1 MRVVACCFWEPSR
14 RDPYALDG
22 RPTRENEVS
31 QRVAL
36 RASAA
41 VTRPLLR
48 TPAPTSEAKAPKLSI
63 ANDTHPSVVRC
74 GCATHWI
81 VIRPG
86 AGRSASERRPAA
98 WNSPP
103 HRGLGKSTLNS
114 NRDQDGFSSEMEVT
128 PPEGAEK

>member
-1 MRVVACCFWEPSR
+1 MDENR
-14 RDPYALDG
+14 RID
-22 RPTRENEVS
+22 
-31 QRVAL
+31 
-36 RASAA
+36 AA
-41 VTRPLLR
+41 HR
-48 TPAPTSEAKAPKLSI
+48 
-63 ANDTHPSVVRC
+63 
-74 GCATHWI
+74 I

-98 WNSPP
+98 WSSPP

>member
-1 MRVVACCFWEPSR
+1 MRLVARCFWEPSGHH
-14 RDPYALDG
+14 PFALDG
-22 RPTRENEVS
+22 RPTREDEVS

-48 TPAPTSEAKAPKLSI
+48 TPAPTSEAKASKLSI

-74 GCATHWI
+74 GCATRRI

-86 AGRSASERRPAA
+86 TARSASERRPAA

-103 HRGLGKSTLNS
+103 HSGKLSRECGGDRG
-114 NRDQDGFSSEMEVT
+114 
-128 PPEGAEK
+128 